1 MSISPSDTRFAIIA
15 ETVAGT
21 TPATPTFL
29 VFPFIQGTEPALASD
44 VVTSEVVRANRSSEG
59 QRKTNYRV
67 EGGLNTQLRRAPVMD
82 LLLQSALSGTWVT
95 NNLNAGNTDTSFTVE
110 KTMFAGATPF
120 FHRFTGC
127 QVSSMNISV
136 SSESACDATFDIIGL
151 DRNTATVIVTG
162 ATYTQP
168 TATLPLTGLDI
179 TNVTVAGL
187 TAVCRSIDFT
197 VEHEREAHDQ
207 LGSASALRVQTGGI
221 RKVMATMTF
230 YRTDLSPDTLLA
242 KSDAPVA
249 VAFNLGTGTN
259 GYRVEMPAANYNIPQ
274 DEVDGSKQLFTVE
287 FVASFDGVLGT
298 DLRISR
304 LT

>member
-1 MSISPSDTRFAIIA
+1 MSISPSDTRFAIVA

-21 TPATPTFL
+21 TPTTPVFQ
-29 VFPFIQGTEPALASD
+29 VFPFIQGTEPALVSD

-59 QRKTNYRV
+59 QRKTNFRV
-67 EGGLNTQLRRAPVMD
+67 EGGLSSQLRRGAVFD

-120 FHRFTGC
+120 FHRFVGC

-136 SSESACDATFDIIGL
+136 SAESTCDVSFDIMGL
-151 DRNTATVIVTG
+151 DRTTATTIVTG

-207 LGSASALRVQTGGI
+207 LGAASALRIGTGGI
-221 RKVMATMTF
+221 RSVTATMTF

-242 KSDAPVA
+242 KSDTPVA
-249 VAFNLGTGTN
+249 VAFNLGSGAN
-259 GYRVEMPAANYNIPQ
+259 GYRIEMPAANYNVPA

-287 FVASFDGVLGT
+287 FRAAFDSVLGT

-304 LT
+304 LV